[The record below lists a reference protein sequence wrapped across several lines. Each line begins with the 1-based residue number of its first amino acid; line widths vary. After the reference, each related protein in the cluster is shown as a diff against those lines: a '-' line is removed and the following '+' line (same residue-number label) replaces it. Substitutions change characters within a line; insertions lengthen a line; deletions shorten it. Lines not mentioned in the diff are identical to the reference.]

1 MLREALTKTDEYS
14 EKFQATFDP
23 LPPHFRKIILQFFGD
38 TLTFTHQIYPEY
50 KRNFAI
56 LFLDC
61 FRKFIRFGEGRLPS
75 LLFPVTVTFCGI
87 LNHFLFQMS
96 RWSDLQILNR
106 LPFGR
111 RFMHFIFYTSQIIFR
126 LEVSGGLR
134 PSRPSGHT
142 WFWSPTPKPE
152 SQILTLPRSLSA
164 TISSWNCEI

>member
-1 MLREALTKTDEYS
+1 MNIRKSSKRPLIPSPLIFGKPYCNFLGTHWRLRIKYILNINE
-14 EKFQATFDP
+14 
-23 LPPHFRKIILQFFGD
+23 ILQYYFWIVSENSFVLVRAG
-38 TLTFTHQIYPEY
+38 FP
-50 KRNFAI
+50 KRAT
-56 LFLDC
+56 
-61 FRKFIRFGEGRLPS
+61 KAS
-75 LLFPVTVTFCGI
+75 LLFPVPVTFCGI

-111 RFMHFIFYTSQIIFR
+111 RFMHFIFYMSQIIFR